1 MSFTTGTTN
10 YGLPQYVGTDTPS
23 WTDFNTPFAS
33 VDAALGGAVSTVST
47 QGGKITNLETKVSG
61 VGGLEERMTT
71 AEGNITTLDG
81 TVSGHTTS
89 IATNASNITD
99 VRNDLQDN
107 ITANNE
113 ASATSTHNYAI
124 GDYFIYND
132 VLYQATAAIAISDT
146 IVPNTNCA
154 ATNVTTEIA
163 EINANLAAHVSYTNT
178 IGQTIAQVL
187 NALYSLIDR
196 SKITPKSTFTF
207 GSNVYPIVRVES
219 EALVFSHGY
228 VTSGFAC
235 VTASLS
241 SNSTYKSYNGTTVN
255 DLSSSVTDQAIEYTI
270 NY

>member
-47 QGGKITNLETKVSG
+47 QGGKITTLETKVSG
-61 VGGLEERMTT
+61 VGGLEERMTA

-113 ASATSTHNYAI
+113 ASATSTHAYAI

-163 EINANLAAHVSYTNT
+163 ELNTDLNNVKDRLSDKSTIGAPVSLTNNVTFTVPSDGYVRINDRGVISFSSSYTPD
-178 IGQTIAQVL
+178 
-187 NALYSLIDR
+187 SP
-196 SKITPKSTFTF
+196 TP
-207 GSNVYPIVRVES
+207 
-219 EALVFSHGY
+219 LV
-228 VTSGFAC
+228 VNRTD
-235 VTASLS
+235 
-241 SNSTYKSYNGTTVN
+241 NSTGAMQRVAVFVRKGMNVIWTNEAGDSGACAFFP
-255 DLSSSVTDQAIEYTI
+255 LTD
-270 NY
+270 